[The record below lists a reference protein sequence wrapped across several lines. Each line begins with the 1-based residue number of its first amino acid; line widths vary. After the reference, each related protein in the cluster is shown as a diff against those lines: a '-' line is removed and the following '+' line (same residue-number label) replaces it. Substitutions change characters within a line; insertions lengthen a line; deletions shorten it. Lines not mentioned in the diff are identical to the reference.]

1 MITVFI
7 CALLAIIARWVL
19 QLKPHAQQV
28 NIVMNTKQV
37 RQKEIVRQVIFAYWP
52 HKNLTLMMV
61 LLENNAQKEIIVFLV
76 LLQLKVARL
85 GNITIR
91 KVLQMQLFV

>member
-7 CALLAIIARWVL
+7 CALLAIIAHWVL

-28 NIVMNTKQV
+28 NIAMNTKQV
-37 RQKEIVRQVIFAYWP
+37 RQKEIVRQVIFAFWP
-52 HKNLTLMMV
+52 HQNLTLMMV
-61 LLENNAQKEIIVFLV
+61 SLENNAPKEIIVSLA
-76 LLQLKVARL
+76 LLQLKVVRL

-91 KVLQMQLFV
+91 RVLQMQLFV